1 MVMEGGSTCSP
12 CWKGY
17 RPEITFKICFLRHK
31 GGKLPSLLP
40 HALSSVSSLVLDPP
54 RAQGSVG
61 PVNPMEGQTMRFPS
75 NRSSHRNIASPVTS
89 IYTRINIRVPTC
101 KHVRR
106 DRERTSSSLKTENN
120 RNTACFFQQLAPWG
134 SL

>member
-1 MVMEGGSTCSP
+1 MAMEGGSTCSP

-17 RPEITFKICFLRHK
+17 RPEITFKTRFLRHK

-40 HALSSVSSLVLDPP
+40 HALSSLSSLVPDPP
-54 RAQGSVG
+54 RAQGSAG
-61 PVNPMEGQTMRFPS
+61 PVNPMDGQTMHFLS
-75 NRSSHRNIASPVTS
+75 SRSSGRNIASPATS

-106 DRERTSSSLKTENN
+106 GRERSSSSLKTENS
-120 RNTACFFQQLAPWG
+120 RITAQFFQQLAPWG